1 MRVLIILILLTG
13 CAKFEGYDPSTAMFR
28 WILTSEKI
36 IKYML
41 EKIYH
46 YSGSINSWSWS
57 KLYKNRKDGYGYED
71 KN

>member
-1 MRVLIILILLTG
+1 MR
-13 CAKFEGYDPSTAMFR
+13 R
-28 WILTSEKI
+28 I

-57 KLYKNRKDGYGYED
+57 KLYKNRKEGYGYEEE
-71 KN
+71 

>member
-1 MRVLIILILLTG
+1 
-13 CAKFEGYDPSTAMFR
+13 
-28 WILTSEKI
+28 
-36 IKYML
+36 ML

-71 KN
+71 KKLGNKLIKALKKNEKK